1 MDFPQK
7 RITYSKTITV
17 FPFLFFLCFDQME
30 TKESLFKN
38 EHICEILNHHI
49 LKVVFDSVFM
59 KCSSSLKIIIFI
71 ILLNKQKIPHK
82 EIQRDPR
89 LT

>member
-1 MDFPQK
+1 MDFSQK

-59 KCSSSLKIIIFI
+59 KCSSSLKIILFM
-71 ILLNKQKIPHK
+71 KK
-82 EIQRDPR
+82 
-89 LT
+89 